1 MTWTIWAV
9 YLIAITALCVTPGPA
24 VLLIISQ
31 ALARGARSANWSIL
45 GIESGNVFYYSVSAT
60 GLGAVLLTSYK
71 LFFAIKYIGAAYLVW
86 LGILTY
92 LNKATPL
99 SIPSASGMKGSWLQS
114 YLNGL
119 VLQMANPKAL
129 LFYVALLP
137 QFVNPARPVI
147 PQMVILGCTGIVVE
161 FIVLSTYSHCATRL
175 VRLAGAQ
182 RFANLSRRVAGSILL
197 IAGVG
202 MATIR
207 RP

>member
-1 MTWTIWAV
+1 
-9 YLIAITALCVTPGPA
+9 VTPGPA

-161 FIVLSTYSHCATRL
+161 FIVLSTYSHCATHL

-197 IAGVG
+197 VAGVG

>member
-9 YLIAITALCVTPGPA
+9 YLIAIIALCVTPGPA

-114 YLNGL
+114 FLNGL

-161 FIVLSTYSHCATRL
+161 FIVLSTYSHCATHL

>member
-9 YLIAITALCVTPGPA
+9 YLIAIIALCVTPGPA

-161 FIVLSTYSHCATRL
+161 FIVLSTYSHCATHL